1 MQKQEQPYLANVY
14 PGETREIGIVFEIR
28 DGAIEYFHLG
38 VRPIFR
44 ESYTLGKGNVTLK
57 GYEITDNCVDC
68 GICMEHCPPGLY
80 RAWSALQDTAGA
92 LSPLRQLF

>member
-1 MQKQEQPYLANVY
+1 MIRLSAKAVPVPREKQNYWMERSFRSSLTTNVY

-44 ESYTLGKGNVTLK
+44 ESYTLGKEML
-57 GYEITDNCVDC
+57 
-68 GICMEHCPPGLY
+68 H
-80 RAWSALQDTAGA
+80 
-92 LSPLRQLF
+92 